1 VHMSGHRFFAAI
13 YDRLM
18 SGTEDAGL
26 REMRAE
32 LIGEARGRTLELGAG
47 TGLNLTHYGEAVTN
61 LTVTEPD
68 PFMARRLRARVD
80 AEAPPGMTVEIV
92 ETPAEKLPFPDASFD
107 TVVST
112 LVLCSVEDP
121 DAASREIARVLRP
134 EGRLLYLE
142 HVRSEDPKSARWQ
155 DRLER
160 PWGWFG
166 AGCHPNRPTAET
178 LVQAGFATEGLEHDK
193 LPKAPPIVRPL
204 IRGEA
209 GIRVRGDSPETG
221 V

>member
-1 VHMSGHRFFAAI
+1 MSGHRFFAAI

-26 REMRAE
+26 REMRSE
-32 LIGEARGRTLELGAG
+32 LLGEAHGRTLELGAG
-47 TGLNLTHYGEAVTN
+47 TGLNLGHYGDAVTE
-61 LTVTEPD
+61 LALTEPD
-68 PFMARRLRARVD
+68 PFMAKRLRARVA
-80 AEAPPGMTVEIV
+80 AEAPAGITVEV
-92 ETPAEKLPFPDASFD
+92 FEAPAEKLPFPEASFD

-121 DAASREIARVLRP
+121 DQVAAEIARVLRP

-142 HVRSEDPKSARWQ
+142 HVRNDDPKSARWQ

-178 LVQAGFATEGLEHDK
+178 LSGAGLDLGGLEHDA
-193 LPKAPPIVRPL
+193 LPKAPPLVRPL
-204 IRGEA
+204 IRGSA
-209 GIRVRGDSPETG
+209 GIRVRGPSPETR